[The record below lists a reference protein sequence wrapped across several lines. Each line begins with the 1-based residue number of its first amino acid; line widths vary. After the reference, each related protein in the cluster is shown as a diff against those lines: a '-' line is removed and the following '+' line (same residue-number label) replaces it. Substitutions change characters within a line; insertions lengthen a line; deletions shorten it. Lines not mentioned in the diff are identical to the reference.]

1 MEISGEDLE
10 QVNLRRYAEEQK
22 KGIAQMCGV
31 TEAKVEIISE
41 ERYKICAEEEES
53 SSVAKIVQR
62 QENVLQN
69 PLHEVSAGRCRAEN
83 TCGLECC
90 CMECRE
96 KEECNVRC
104 RGSRGKWK
112 HPEECHYYA
121 KINVFGKILK
131 DIEEAFDEN
140 TENIED
146 ANGVHHFVIDSF
158 TARLLAKKIIHNS
171 SFRFC
176 SEIRNEKN

>member
-1 MEISGEDLE
+1 MEITLKLFFEIKDSQLFGGIGKAGYIESGMEISGEDLE

-90 CMECRE
+90 
-96 KEECNVRC
+96 
-104 RGSRGKWK
+104 
-112 HPEECHYYA
+112 
-121 KINVFGKILK
+121 
-131 DIEEAFDEN
+131 
-140 TENIED
+140 
-146 ANGVHHFVIDSF
+146 
-158 TARLLAKKIIHNS
+158 
-171 SFRFC
+171 
-176 SEIRNEKN
+176 